1 MKRLKNFSLLLFM
14 GLFIVACDNDDSL
27 NPVTDP
33 ILDNIRYDL
42 GELNDSGVSGDA
54 VFNEQENGSIQLIVE
69 VEGTSAGNMHPTHI
83 HMNNALED
91 GDIIV
96 SLEPVDGETG
106 LSITTFSAL
115 DDGTPISF
123 EDIEGLDAYINVHL
137 SANDDTVVAQGDIGE
152 NAFTGDE
159 KSFDLEER
167 DAPGISGSILF
178 QERENGEALATI
190 SLENTPAGGMH
201 PAHIH
206 MNTAAEGG
214 DIIYTFTPVNGD
226 TGMSQSNVAALDD
239 DTEFGYADVLEVDGY
254 VNVHLSADD
263 LGTIVAQGDI
273 GQNEFT
279 GESKSYDLG
288 ERAIPGINGSIL
300 FEERVN
306 GFALATISLENTP
319 DDGEHPAHIHMNTVA
334 EGGDIIFTFTPVDGS
349 TGMSVTETDDSAED
363 GEDTFTYSDILEI
376 DGYVNVHLSAN
387 ELGTI
392 VAQGDIGQ
400 NELTGESITYTLN
413 EVDVPGINGDVTFE
427 ERVNGEALATLNIAN
442 TIPGEEHPAHI
453 HANSASEGG
462 DIIYTFAPVNGDTGM
477 SQSNVSALDDDTEFG
492 YADVLEVNGYVNVHL
507 GPGDDL
513 ATIVA
518 QGDIGSNF

>member
-69 VEGTSAGNMHPTHI
+69 LEGTSAGNMHPTHI

-273 GQNEFT
+273 GQNE
-279 GESKSYDLG
+279 
-288 ERAIPGINGSIL
+288 
-300 FEERVN
+300 
-306 GFALATISLENTP
+306 
-319 DDGEHPAHIHMNTVA
+319 
-334 EGGDIIFTFTPVDGS
+334 
-349 TGMSVTETDDSAED
+349 
-363 GEDTFTYSDILEI
+363 
-376 DGYVNVHLSAN
+376 
-387 ELGTI
+387 
-392 VAQGDIGQ
+392 
-400 NELTGESITYTLN
+400 LTGESITYTLN

-518 QGDIGSNF
+518 QGDIGSNL